1 MGQARGG
8 RGCPGRGGRV
18 SEAEAEYLAPAEP
31 TKILAV
37 HLTYRSR
44 VEEYAANVPPQPS
57 YFLKPTTT
65 LNGHRGVIRR
75 PRGTEFLN
83 YEGELAVIVGRRMK
97 GVAEEDALSYVG
109 GYTCANDVG
118 LHDFRHADRGSMLR
132 VKGQDGFLPLGPEV
146 VSAEE
151 FDPEDFRLRT
161 YLNGEVVQEGG
172 SDDLIFPVAYQL
184 ADLCRLITLEPGDV
198 VLTGTPANSRSDG
211 AGRHGRGGDRRHR
224 TPDEYRRGVGR
235 GPHRARRAARDL
247 GQYPARRPRRPGG
260 RGREDGLGGWR
271 VKPVLIRQ
279 HEEMT
284 PPGLLVEWLEDR
296 GISYEVH
303 YSYKD
308 GSIPDPS
315 DYSFVASL
323 GSPYGPNDTH
333 EPGVVTELELIGAA
347 VEKDIP
353 VLGLCFGGEVLS
365 AVLGGRVER
374 APVPE
379 LGWREIET
387 DDPGA
392 IPSGPWLEWH
402 YERFTTPPGAVE
414 VARTADAV
422 QAFRLGPHL
431 GVQFHP
437 ESTVE
442 IVADWAGA
450 DTENLAKLGIEDG
463 RDLLAIP
470 PEREEAAR
478 EAAFRL
484 FDAFLA
490 EAATHGSENSAG
502 GAGGK
507 E

>member
-1 MGQARGG
+1 
-8 RGCPGRGGRV
+8 
-18 SEAEAEYLAPAEP
+18 
-31 TKILAV
+31 
-37 HLTYRSR
+37 
-44 VEEYAANVPPQPS
+44 
-57 YFLKPTTT
+57 
-65 LNGHRGVIRR
+65 
-75 PRGTEFLN
+75 
-83 YEGELAVIVGRRMK
+83 
-97 GVAEEDALSYVG
+97 
-109 GYTCANDVG
+109 
-118 LHDFRHADRGSMLR
+118 
-132 VKGQDGFLPLGPEV
+132 
-146 VSAEE
+146 
-151 FDPEDFRLRT
+151 
-161 YLNGEVVQEGG
+161 
-172 SDDLIFPVAYQL
+172 
-184 ADLCRLITLEPGDV
+184 
-198 VLTGTPANSRSDG
+198 
-211 AGRHGRGGDRRHR
+211 
-224 TPDEYRRGVGR
+224 
-235 GPHRARRAARDL
+235 
-247 GQYPARRPRRPGG
+247 
-260 RGREDGLGGWR
+260 

-296 GISYEVH
+296 GISYEVN

-333 EPGVVTELELIGAA
+333 EPGVLAELELVGAA
-347 VEKDIP
+347 VEKDVP

-450 DTENLAKLGIEDG
+450 DTENLAKLGIGDG

-490 EAATHGSENSAG
+490 EAATHRSENSAG
-502 GAGGK
+502 AAGGK

>member
-1 MGQARGG
+1 M
-8 RGCPGRGGRV
+8 
-18 SEAEAEYLAPAEP
+18 
-31 TKILAV
+31 
-37 HLTYRSR
+37 
-44 VEEYAANVPPQPS
+44 
-57 YFLKPTTT
+57 
-65 LNGHRGVIRR
+65 
-75 PRGTEFLN
+75 
-83 YEGELAVIVGRRMK
+83 
-97 GVAEEDALSYVG
+97 
-109 GYTCANDVG
+109 
-118 LHDFRHADRGSMLR
+118 
-132 VKGQDGFLPLGPEV
+132 
-146 VSAEE
+146 
-151 FDPEDFRLRT
+151 
-161 YLNGEVVQEGG
+161 
-172 SDDLIFPVAYQL
+172 
-184 ADLCRLITLEPGDV
+184 
-198 VLTGTPANSRSDG
+198 
-211 AGRHGRGGDRRHR
+211 
-224 TPDEYRRGVGR
+224 
-235 GPHRARRAARDL
+235 
-247 GQYPARRPRRPGG
+247 
-260 RGREDGLGGWR
+260 
-271 VKPVLIRQ
+271 KPVLIRQ

-296 GISYEVH
+296 GISYEVN

-308 GSIPDPS
+308 ASIPDPS

-333 EPGVVTELELIGAA
+333 EPGVVAELELVGAA
-347 VEKDIP
+347 VENDVP

-450 DTENLAKLGIEDG
+450 DTENLAKLGIGDG
-463 RDLLAIP
+463 SDLLAIP

-490 EAATHGSENSAG
+490 EAAAHRSENSAG